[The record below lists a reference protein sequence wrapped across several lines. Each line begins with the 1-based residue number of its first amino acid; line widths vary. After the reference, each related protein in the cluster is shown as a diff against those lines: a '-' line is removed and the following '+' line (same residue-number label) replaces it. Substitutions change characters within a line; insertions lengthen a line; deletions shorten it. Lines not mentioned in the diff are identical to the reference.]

1 MLDIQILHAGVIQ
14 GRSRRNN
21 REMMKDPILR
31 GFFEYNLYTFG
42 MNRKDRKELS
52 ANVEFLTMFEKK
64 APCEIRLSCSLCI

>member
-42 MNRKDRKELS
+42 MNREDRKELN

-64 APCEIRLSCSLCI
+64 APCKIRLSCSLCI